1 MHESCS
7 SVYDVCVERVNVTL
21 EDEQAAKLLRLAE
34 RMHVQPGTIAR
45 SLLAQALDEADPDPR
60 NVVELLD
67 GIVGAYDRAQLGVR
81 QAYAGQT
88 VSLDEL

>member
-1 MHESCS
+1 MM
-7 SVYDVCVERVNVTL
+7 VMERLNITL
-21 EDEQAAKLLRLAE
+21 DDEQAEKLARLAE

-45 SLLAQALDEADPDPR
+45 SLLSHALDEADPDPR

-67 GIVGAYDRAQLGVR
+67 GIPGAYERAQLGLE
-81 QAYAGQT
+81 QAKTGHT

>member
-1 MHESCS
+1 M
-7 SVYDVCVERVNVTL
+7 ERLNITL
-21 EDEQAAKLLRLAE
+21 DDEQAEKLTRLAE

-45 SLLAQALDEADPDPR
+45 SLLAQALDAADPDPH

-67 GIVGAYDRAQLGVR
+67 GVAGAYDCAQPGRR

>member
-1 MHESCS
+1 
-7 SVYDVCVERVNVTL
+7 VYQLAMQRLNITL
-21 EDEQAAKLLRLAE
+21 DGEAAAKLVRLAE

-67 GIVGAYDRAQLGVR
+67 GIAGAYDRAQLGLR